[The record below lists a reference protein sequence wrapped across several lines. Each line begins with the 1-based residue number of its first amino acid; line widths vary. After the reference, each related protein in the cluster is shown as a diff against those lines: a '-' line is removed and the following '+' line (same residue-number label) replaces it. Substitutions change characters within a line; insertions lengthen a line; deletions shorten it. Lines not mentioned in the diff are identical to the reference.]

1 MKRIVELLKSGKLD
15 LDSLDWQD
23 RDYLSWILDMGQAS
37 INQASP
43 QSPLSNIEGEYNFLL
58 RETGETTSP

>member
-15 LDSLDWQD
+15 LDSLDKED
-23 RDYLSWILDMGQAS
+23 RGYFSWILDMAQNDIQQG
-37 INQASP
+37 SP

-58 RETGETTSP
+58 RETGETISP